1 MDDSPPDRS
10 TDRASSD
17 DSMTSPG
24 SFMWGYY
31 VALAMRSSR
40 RSKALTTLVIV
51 LLGFGVSACMVS
63 YAVFR
68 ATTSD
73 PVPGKSSHLYVPLID
88 NVGPSYNERG
98 EPWSILSYIDAMALW
113 QAHKASRLTLLYPTK
128 WQVESN
134 NPLVPAMSMS
144 GDAVTADFFS
154 MFDAPFRFGGGWT
167 AGDDAQHATVVVISR
182 HLNETLF
189 GGQDSVGQE
198 VRLDGQLFRIGGVL
212 ESWNPRPRF
221 FDVGDDVRPFDD
233 AGDIYIPFTRA
244 TDMKK
249 DSTFSTCPTDSQAFD
264 ESNWDA
270 YLHSECDRVDAW
282 VELPTPA
289 DVDRY
294 REYLRHYAAEQQRLG
309 RFSWAP
315 NIRLR
320 NLTDWLTY
328 LQVTPRASS
337 LSMLVSASFL
347 LIVLVN
353 VVGLML
359 ARFMRRAAEIGIR
372 RALGA
377 SRAAIYRQFLIEA
390 ATMGFVGGLLG
401 VALTLLG
408 VWGAGALFEPN
419 IARLVHADTSLIALT
434 VMLAIAATVVS
445 ALYPTWRAAQTQPA
459 WQIKIS

>member
-1 MDDSPPDRS
+1 
-10 TDRASSD
+10 
-17 DSMTSPG
+17 
-24 SFMWGYY
+24 MWGYY
-31 VALAMRSSR
+31 VALALRSSG
-40 RSKALTTLVIV
+40 RSKALTALVIV
-51 LLGFGVSACMVS
+51 LLAFGVAACMVS

-73 PVPGKSSHLYVPLID
+73 PLPAKSSRLYWPLID
-88 NVGPSYNERG
+88 NVGATYNDQG
-98 EPWSILSYIDAMALW
+98 QPHWSLSYIDAVALW
-113 QAHKASRLTLLYPTK
+113 HAHKASRLTLLYAAT
-128 WQVESN
+128 WQVESD
-134 NPLVPAMSMS
+134 NPLVPAMSQD

-154 MFDAPFRFGGGWT
+154 MFDVPFRFGGGWT
-167 AGDDAQHATVVVISR
+167 ADDDAQHATVAVISR

-189 GGQDSVGQE
+189 GGQNSVGRE
-198 VRLDGQLFRIGGVL
+198 IRLDGQFFRIDGVL
-212 ESWNPRPRF
+212 EDWNPRPRF
-221 FDVGDDVRPFDD
+221 FDAGSHGTVYNFDD
-233 AGDIYIPFTRA
+233 AGNIYIPFTRA

-249 DSTFSTCPTDSQAFD
+249 DSKVVFCPTASWQSDTSH
-264 ESNWDA
+264 WDA
-270 YLHSECDRVDAW
+270 YLHSECDRIDAW
-282 VELPTPA
+282 VELATPA
-289 DVDRY
+289 DADRY
-294 REYLRHYAAEQQRLG
+294 REYLRDYAGEQQRLG

-320 NLTDWLTY
+320 NLTDSIAYW
-328 LQVTPRASS
+328 QVTPRASS
-337 LSMLVSASFL
+337 LSILVSASFL

-359 ARFMRRAAEIGIR
+359 ARFLRRAPEIGIR

-408 VWGAGALFEPN
+408 VWGAGGLFEPN

-434 VMLAIAATVVS
+434 VLLAIAATVVS

-459 WQIKIS
+459 WQIKINT

>member
-1 MDDSPPDRS
+1 
-10 TDRASSD
+10 
-17 DSMTSPG
+17 
-24 SFMWGYY
+24 MWGYY
-31 VALAMRSSR
+31 VALALRSSA
-40 RSKALTTLVIV
+40 RSKALTALVIV
-51 LLGFGVSACMVS
+51 LLAFGVSACMVS

-68 ATTSD
+68 ATTSN
-73 PVPGKSSHLYVPLID
+73 PLPGKSSQLYVPLID
-88 NVGPSYNERG
+88 NVGPSYNYLG
-98 EPWSILSYIDAMALW
+98 EPNDTLSYMDAMALW
-113 QAHKASRLTLLYPTK
+113 QAHKASRQTLLYPTK
-128 WQVESN
+128 WQVESD
-134 NPLVPAMSMS
+134 NPSVPAMTET

-154 MFDAPFRFGGGWT
+154 MFDVPFRFGGGWT
-167 AGDDAQHATVVVISR
+167 ANDDAQHATVAVISR

-189 GGQDSVGQE
+189 SGQNSVGQE
-198 VRLDGQLFRIGGVL
+198 IRLDGQLFRIGGVL
-212 ESWNPRPRF
+212 EDWNPRPRF

-233 AGDIYIPFTRA
+233 VGDLYIPFTRA

-249 DSTFSTCPTDSQAFD
+249 DSTFSLCPTDSQAFD
-264 ESNWDA
+264 ESNWGA
-270 YLHSECDRVDAW
+270 YLHSECDRIVAW
-282 VELPTPA
+282 LELATPA
-289 DVDRY
+289 DADRY

-320 NLTDWLTY
+320 NLTDWLAY

-359 ARFMRRAAEIGIR
+359 ARFMRRAPEIGVR

-377 SRAAIYRQFLIEA
+377 SRTAIYRQFLIEA
-390 ATMGFVGGLLG
+390 ASVGFVGGLLG

-408 VWGAGALFEPN
+408 VWGAGGLFEPN

-434 VMLAIAATVVS
+434 VLLAIAATVVS
-445 ALYPTWRAAQTQPA
+445 ALYPTWRAAQTEPA
-459 WQIKIS
+459 WQIKITG

>member
-1 MDDSPPDRS
+1 
-10 TDRASSD
+10 
-17 DSMTSPG
+17 
-24 SFMWGYY
+24 MWGYY
-31 VALAMRSSR
+31 AVLALRSSA
-40 RSKALTTLVIV
+40 RSKALTALVIV

-73 PVPGKSSHLYVPLID
+73 PLPAKSFHLYVPLID
-88 NVGPSYNERG
+88 NVGPSYNDQG
-98 EPWSILSYIDAMALW
+98 EPIETLSYIDAMALW
-113 QAHKASRLTLLYPTK
+113 RARKASRLTLLYATK

-134 NPLVPAMSMS
+134 NPLVPTLSLG

-154 MFDAPFRFGGGWT
+154 MFDVPFRFGGGWT
-167 AGDDAQHATVVVISR
+167 ADDDAQRVTVAVISR

-189 GGQDSVGQE
+189 GGKNSVGQE
-198 VRLDGQLFRIGGVL
+198 IRLDGQLFRIGGVL
-212 ESWNPRPRF
+212 EDWNPRPRF
-221 FDVGDDVRPFDD
+221 FDAGSHGTVYAFND

-249 DSTFSTCPTDSQAFD
+249 DSTFSFCPTASSRSDTSH
-264 ESNWDA
+264 WDA
-270 YLHSECDRVDAW
+270 YLHSECDRIDAW
-282 VELPTPA
+282 AELATPA
-289 DVDRY
+289 DADHY
-294 REYLRHYAAEQQRLG
+294 REYLRNYAGEQQRLG
-309 RFSWAP
+309 RFSWGP

-320 NLTDWLTY
+320 NVMDWLAY
-328 LQVTPRASS
+328 LQVTPTAST

-359 ARFMRRAAEIGIR
+359 ARFMRRAPEIGIR

-377 SRAAIYRQFLIEA
+377 SRAAIYWQFLIEA

-401 VALTLLG
+401 VVLTLLG
-408 VWGAGALFEPN
+408 VWGADGLFEPN
-419 IARLVHADTSLIALT
+419 IARLVYVDTSLIALT
-434 VMLAIAATVVS
+434 VLLAMTATVAS

-459 WQIKIS
+459 WQIKIN